1 MRNRYWCI
9 FTSCHADIDE
19 IMIIL
24 KLHFMLDFT
33 ISGLW
38 LQTPFTYE
46 FRPILVSC
54 NPRDISSDP
63 PMPPKLVHSGCFNL
77 LSGPNR
83 IIYPKITSFT
93 INFDQFG
100 IHFWLNQTHYFSWY
114 GSKADKRANEM
125 GLSAHLM
132 IINTITL
139 TKYHNGKAKLNKND
153 HKWTN
158 FVIEKYL
165 LNTFPL
171 HPLQVAA
178 VTIHIWS
185 INNYTAVLYKI

>member
-1 MRNRYWCI
+1 
-9 FTSCHADIDE
+9 
-19 IMIIL
+19 
-24 KLHFMLDFT
+24 
-33 ISGLW
+33 
-38 LQTPFTYE
+38 
-46 FRPILVSC
+46 
-54 NPRDISSDP
+54 
-63 PMPPKLVHSGCFNL
+63 
-77 LSGPNR
+77 
-83 IIYPKITSFT
+83 
-93 INFDQFG
+93 
-100 IHFWLNQTHYFSWY
+100 
-114 GSKADKRANEM
+114 M

-139 TKYHNGKAKLNKND
+139 TKYHNDKAKLNKND